1 MRLARLGQACIGRGG
16 STAEAVAGRERGA
29 EKVECKR
36 GFALAKGNGHS
47 YTVVTPCL
55 VCGIPDGMW
64 SRPPDDD
71 AKYQAAVFAADGTLD
86 MKHFGRDPGA

>member
-36 GFALAKGNGHS
+36 GFAPAKGNGHS

-55 VCGIPDGMW
+55 VLEYLMGCGVDHQTTMPSIKRLFLLLTEPW
-64 SRPPDDD
+64 
-71 AKYQAAVFAADGTLD
+71 T
-86 MKHFGRDPGA
+86 